1 VHWHSERGIALP
13 MALGMM
19 LVVSIALITVLERSS
34 STERHSELSK
44 ANQIAVAVAEAG
56 LNQAQSVV
64 AHAGSPTA
72 LPTSC
77 ASSPTV
83 TAEGGTACYWGSF
96 NSTTSVLTV
105 TAVSSVP
112 NPTGGAAVSHTVTAQ
127 FDVQASTVPD
137 NDVWNYVFSNAPGC
151 TYYQNNVQVSAPLYT
166 KGDLCLKN
174 NAAVT
179 GAKVDVY
186 GGIQIEDSGRVGASP
201 SDASDPAV
209 RSRFGCRI
217 GSSGGFDAACS
228 DLTYPVYRSSYS
240 NSPPNMTKPPFDA
253 SKRSTAKPGP
263 LQPCTT
269 SSGSVPSF
277 TTTSVINLMPTAS
290 YTCQVWQSGTLV
302 GELSWDNDAGD
313 KRLTIKGT
321 IWFDGELVMDN
332 DNKGT
337 YSGEA
342 TIYFAKKA
350 AIRNNTELCAT
361 SGCTTSGWDPNTQ
374 MLALVTG
381 APDFPAFDLQ
391 NFAKFQGAIYSVGG
405 FRLQNNA
412 VMHGP
417 VIADA
422 LDVQNNGLPSAW
434 PTITSVLNG
443 MPQNPTSTYT
453 VTPVPNSWR
462 G

>member
-1 VHWHSERGIALP
+1 
-13 MALGMM
+13 
-19 LVVSIALITVLERSS
+19 
-34 STERHSELSK
+34 
-44 ANQIAVAVAEAG
+44 VAAAEAG
-56 LNQAQSVV
+56 LNQAQSVL
-64 AHAGSPTA
+64 ANAPSPTA

-83 TAEGGTACYWGSF
+83 TVEGGTACYWGTF
-96 NSTTSVLTV
+96 NTTTSVLTV
-105 TAVSSVP
+105 SAVSSVP
-112 NPTGGAAVSHTVTAQ
+112 NPTGGAPLSHTVTAQ
-127 FDVQASTVPD
+127 FDVQSSTLPD

-151 TYYQNNVQVSAPLYT
+151 TYYQNNVQVGAPVYT
-166 KGDLCLKN
+166 KGDLCMKN

-179 GAKVDVY
+179 GTKVDVY
-186 GGIQIEDSGRVGASP
+186 GGIQLEDSGRVGTSP

-209 RSRFGCRI
+209 RSRLGCRN
-217 GSSGGFDAACS
+217 GSSGGFDTACS
-228 DLTYPVYRSSYS
+228 DVTYRVYRSSYS

-253 SKRSTAKPGP
+253 TKRSSAKPGP

-277 TTTSVINLMPTAS
+277 TTTGVVNLMPNTS
-290 YTCQVWQSGTLV
+290 YTCQVWQGSTLV

-313 KRLTIKGT
+313 KLLTIKGT
-321 IWFDGELVMDN
+321 IWFDGELVLDN
-332 DNKGT
+332 DNQGT

-350 AIRNNTELCAT
+350 SIRNNTQLCAT
-361 SGCTTSGWDPNTQ
+361 SGCTVSGWDPNSK
-374 MLALVTG
+374 MLALVTA
-381 APDFPAFDLQ
+381 APDLPAFDLS
-391 NFAKFQGAIYSVGG
+391 NYAKFQGSIYAVGG
-405 FRLQNNA
+405 FRVQNNA
-412 VMHGP
+412 TMHGP

-422 LDVQNNGLPSAW
+422 LEVLNNGLPAAW
-434 PTITSVLNG
+434 PTVTSVLNG